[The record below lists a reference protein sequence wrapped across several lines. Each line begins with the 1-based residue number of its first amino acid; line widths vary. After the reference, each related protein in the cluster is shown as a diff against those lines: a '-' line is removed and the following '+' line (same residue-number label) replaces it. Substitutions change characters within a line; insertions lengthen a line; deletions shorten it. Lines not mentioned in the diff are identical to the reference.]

1 MEELEAVTE
10 DVSVVLVV
18 VAEGSDDVDESDVV
32 TGVVEVDVDSDVAV
46 VLSDAEVVAVSDVR
60 REVLDVSSVDEES
73 VVTASVVDVETG
85 VEVVSE
91 VEDDSSVLVGS
102 AVVDVATE
110 LVVDVES
117 SDV

>member
-1 MEELEAVTE
+1 MEELEVVTE
-10 DVSVVLVV
+10 DVSVVFVV
-18 VAEGSDDVDESDVV
+18 VAASDDVDESDVV